1 MSNHL
6 SLSELESTVKK
17 VKAVVDVP
25 LTDFNSDFMI
35 DNFQPKNIL
44 RSSMLRTEFN
54 ILCKGKTESKNLAP
68 VKYENETK
76 IYLCKEDQIRD
87 IPPLLQPIFDKPSK
101 YYILG
106 TPSNSS
112 FFYAL
117 LSMIEPNFIL
127 EGAVQ
132 KEDRLDTLR
141 DDLVFKMEEYY
152 IQNDYKS
159 KRFKKSVIRDNILNK
174 KIFLPAVIHY
184 ILDYHNICLL
194 IIDTET
200 YLYTLGN
207 DYSEDREYVIMLRKN
222 NYFQPILNS
231 EGNSKFTHEILDKIS
246 TILKPEFEI
255 VKSTLSS
262 NAAPS
267 KQTVSSNAVVS
278 KQTVEKPNVTHINLE
293 GNHSSNDIEIK
304 LEKESK
310 YKLSELQSIAQKL
323 GIAIKRSDCQRNKK
337 KSDLYQEIKDT
348 LGC

>member
-1 MSNHL
+1 MSQHHL
-6 SLSELESTVKK
+6 SLSDLESTVKK
-17 VKAVVDVP
+17 VKAIIDVP
-25 LTDFNSDFMI
+25 LSDFNGDFMI

-68 VKYENETK
+68 VKYEKETK

-106 TPSNSS
+106 TPSDSS

-117 LSMIEPNFIL
+117 LSIIDPNFIL
-127 EGAVQ
+127 EGSVQ
-132 KEDRLDTLR
+132 KEERIDTLR
-141 DDLVFKMEEYY
+141 DNLVFKMEEFY
-152 IQNDYKS
+152 IENNYKS

-207 DYSEDREYVIMLRKN
+207 DYSEDKEYLIVLRKN

-231 EGNSKFTHEILDKIS
+231 EGNSKFSYKILDKIS
-246 TILKPEFEI
+246 NILKPEFEI
-255 VKSTLSS
+255 DKNISKTTTSS
-262 NAAPS
+262 KAQILNINSISS
-267 KQTVSSNAVVS
+267 KQTTIN
-278 KQTVEKPNVTHINLE
+278 NVLQIPKT
-293 GNHSSNDIEIK
+293 EIK
-304 LEKESK
+304 LEKECK
-310 YKLSELQSIAQKL
+310 YKLPELHSIAIKL

-337 KSDLYQEIKDT
+337 KVDLYQEIKVK

>member
-1 MSNHL
+1 MSQHHL
-6 SLSELESTVKK
+6 SLSALESTVKK

-25 LTDFNSDFMI
+25 LPDFNEDFMI

-87 IPPLLQPIFDKPSK
+87 IPPLLQQIFENPSK

-117 LSMIEPNFIL
+117 LSMIDANFIL
-127 EGAVQ
+127 EGSIQ
-132 KEDRLDTLR
+132 KEERIDTLR
-141 DDLVFKMEEYY
+141 NDLVFKMEEYY

-174 KIFLPAVIHY
+174 RIFLPAVIHY

-207 DYSEDREYVIMLRKN
+207 DYSEDREYLIMLRKN

-246 TILKPEFEI
+246 NILKPEFEI
-255 VKSTLSS
+255 VKNKSLS
-262 NAAPS
+262 NAS
-267 KQTVSSNAVVS
+267 GLKTKTVTSSQVTIKNNES
-278 KQTVEKPNVTHINLE
+278 STQSQNVENT
-293 GNHSSNDIEIK
+293 EIK
-304 LEKESK
+304 LEKENK
-310 YKLSELQSIAQKL
+310 YKLPELQNIAAKL
-323 GIAIKRSDCQRNKK
+323 GINIKRSDCQRNKK
-337 KSDLYQEIKDT
+337 KSDLYQDIKT
-348 LGC
+348 KLGC

>member
-1 MSNHL
+1 MSQHL
-6 SLSELESTVKK
+6 SLSQLEQVVKK
-17 VKAVVDVP
+17 VKSVIDVP
-25 LTDFNSDFMI
+25 TQNFNPDFMI

-54 ILCKGKTESKNLAP
+54 TLCKGKTESKNLAT
-68 VKYENETK
+68 VTYDNEKK

-87 IPPLLQPIFDKPSK
+87 IPPLLKPIFDKPSK

-117 LSMIEPNFIL
+117 LSIINSDFIL
-127 EGAVQ
+127 QGQVQ
-132 KEDRLDTLR
+132 KEEIIDGLR
-141 DDLVFKMEEYY
+141 DNLVYEMESFYLK
-152 IQNDYKS
+152 NNYKA

-207 DYSEDREYVIMLRKN
+207 DYSEEREYIIMLRKN

-231 EGNSKFTHEILDKIS
+231 EGNSKFTFDLVDRIS

-255 VKSTLSS
+255 VKTNTVPSS
-262 NAAPS
+262 S
-267 KQTVSSNAVVS
+267 VSSN
-278 KQTVEKPNVTHINLE
+278 T
-293 GNHSSNDIEIK
+293 SSTITTTSENTSGGFK

-310 YKLSELQSIAQKL
+310 YKLPELQKIAEEL
-323 GIAIKRSDCQRNKK
+323 GIQIKQTGTNRNKK
-337 KSDLYQEIKDT
+337 KSDLYQEIKT
-348 LGC
+348 KL

>member
-1 MSNHL
+1 MSHHL
-6 SLSELESTVKK
+6 SLSQLEQVVKK
-17 VKAVVDVP
+17 VKSVIDVP
-25 LTDFNSDFMI
+25 AQNFNPNFMI

-54 ILCKGKTESKNLAP
+54 TLCKGKTESKNLAT
-68 VKYENETK
+68 VTYDNEKK

-87 IPPLLQPIFDKPSK
+87 IPPLLKPIFDKPSK

-117 LSMIEPNFIL
+117 LSIIKSNFIL
-127 EGAVQ
+127 QGQVQ
-132 KEDRLDTLR
+132 KEEIIDGLR
-141 DDLVFKMEEYY
+141 DNLVYEMESFYLK
-152 IQNDYKS
+152 NNYKA

-200 YLYTLGN
+200 YLYTLGC
-207 DYSEDREYVIMLRKN
+207 DYCEDREYIIMLRKN

-231 EGNSKFTHEILDKIS
+231 EGNSKFTFELVDRIS

-255 VKSTLSS
+255 IKNQSPVL
-262 NAAPS
+262 
-267 KQTVSSNAVVS
+267 TVSS
-278 KQTVEKPNVTHINLE
+278 
-293 GNHSSNDIEIK
+293 SSNENTDSK

-310 YKLSELQSIAQKL
+310 YKLPELQKMAQEL
-323 GIAIKRSDCQRNKK
+323 GIKIKQDGCNRNKK
-337 KSDLYQEIKDT
+337 KSDLYEEIKIR
-348 LGC
+348 LSSS

>member
-1 MSNHL
+1 MIIFKPVKKKKINRTNMSHHL
-6 SLSELESTVKK
+6 SLSELETTVKK
-17 VKAVVDVP
+17 VNAIVDVP
-25 LTDFNSDFMI
+25 VTDFNGDFMI

-87 IPPLLQPIFDKPSK
+87 IPPLLQPIFDRPSK

-127 EGAVQ
+127 EGSVQ
-132 KEDRLDTLR
+132 KEERIDSLR

-152 IQNDYKS
+152 IQNNYKA

-207 DYSEDREYVIMLRKN
+207 DYSEERDYLIMLRKN

-231 EGNSKFTHEILDKIS
+231 EGNSKFTYEILDKIS
-246 TILKPEFEI
+246 SILKPEFEI
-255 VKSTLSS
+255 EKSKSTLSVS
-262 NAAPS
+262 ASKTQTLTPKTSAAPS
-267 KQTVSSNAVVS
+267 
-278 KQTVEKPNVTHINLE
+278 
-293 GNHSSNDIEIK
+293 EIK

-310 YKLSELQSIAQKL
+310 YKLPELQALAQKL
-323 GIAIKRSDCQRNKK
+323 DIAVKKSGTQRNKK
-337 KSDLYQEIKDT
+337 KSDLYQEIKEK

>member
-1 MSNHL
+1 MSHHL
-6 SLSELESTVKK
+6 SLSQLEQVVKK
-17 VKAVVDVP
+17 VTSVIDVP
-25 LTDFNSDFMI
+25 AQNFNPDFMI

-54 ILCKGKTESKNLAP
+54 TLCKGKTESKNLAT
-68 VKYENETK
+68 VTYENEKK

-87 IPPLLQPIFDKPSK
+87 IPPLLKSIFDKPSK

-117 LSMIEPNFIL
+117 LSIIDSNFIL
-127 EGAVQ
+127 QGQVQ
-132 KEDRLDTLR
+132 KEEIIDGLR
-141 DDLVFKMEEYY
+141 DNLVFEMESFYLK
-152 IQNDYKS
+152 NNYKA

-194 IIDTET
+194 IVDTET
-200 YLYTLGN
+200 YLYTLGC
-207 DYSEDREYVIMLRKN
+207 DYSEDREYMIMLRKN

-231 EGNSKFTHEILDKIS
+231 EGNSKFTFEIVDRIS

-255 VKSTLSS
+255 IKTP
-262 NAAPS
+262 APV
-267 KQTVSSNAVVS
+267 QTQATVSTSA
-278 KQTVEKPNVTHINLE
+278 TVNS
-293 GNHSSNDIEIK
+293 GSK

-310 YKLSELQSIAQKL
+310 YKLPELQKMAQDL
-323 GIAIKRSDCQRNKK
+323 GIKIKQDGCNRNKK
-337 KSDLYQEIKDT
+337 KSDLYQEIKIRLSDS
-348 LGC
+348 